1 MVYWW
6 GIGTRHPKVLG
17 SIPNGKSGS
26 VPHPK
31 LVTRRKISVF
41 MLNKYFH
48 PLRQPP
54 IDRYLFVGM
63 FVCSPSKVL

>member
-1 MVYWW
+1 MVSWW

-17 SIPNGKSGS
+17 SIPNGDSGS

-54 IDRYLFVGM
+54 IDR
-63 FVCSPSKVL
+63 